1 MKLLNLSTVVAVNRV
16 TLGFFFFLSGIAN
29 YLNFGVEKGFLHTV
43 LTLKLQLWGRFPS
56 GWTGIGPL
64 PEFFALPYAWLL
76 PLAEIVLG
84 VLFALNY
91 WVKWTGL
98 LLLLM
103 TFSIVL
109 AFGIIPTGS
118 LVPNG
123 AESFNKNILFM
134 TLIWLCIAYDAHA
147 QKMSRRRERSAEY
160 AMPDGVDDCPEG

>member
-1 MKLLNLSTVVAVNRV
+1 MKLLNLSTVVAFNRI

-43 LTLKLQLWGRFPS
+43 LTLKLQLWGRFPA

-64 PEFFALPYAWLL
+64 PEFIAVPYAWLL

-84 VLFALNY
+84 ALFALGY

-103 TFSIVL
+103 TASIVL

-118 LVPNG
+118 LFPNG

-134 TLIWLCIAYDAHA
+134 TLIWMCIAYDAHA
-147 QKMSRRRERSAEY
+147 KKMSHRRERSTQY
-160 AMPDGVDDCPEG
+160 AMSDGIDDSPKG

>member
-16 TLGFFFFLSGIAN
+16 TLGVFFFLSGIAN
-29 YLNFGVEKGFLHTV
+29 YLNFGVEKGFFHTV
-43 LTLKLQLWGRFPS
+43 LTLKLQLWGRFPV
-56 GWTGIGPL
+56 GWTGVGPL
-64 PEFFALPYAWLL
+64 PEFIAVPYGWLL

-103 TFSIVL
+103 TASIVL

-118 LVPNG
+118 LFPNG

-134 TLIWLCIAYDAHA
+134 TLIWMCIAYDAHTK
-147 QKMSRRRERSAEY
+147 KMSHRRERSAKY
-160 AMPDGVDDCPEG
+160 GMPDSADDCPD